1 VFDRILNLGVLLPQ
15 YFYRVD
21 LLNADEFF
29 TMGTPLPVS

>member
-1 VFDRILNLGVLLPQ
+1 MLGLPLPQ

-21 LLNADEFF
+21 LLNANEFF